1 MNITFAS
8 YVGNQTDGIKSC
20 LTACMDA
27 KDEDGI
33 NLYSI
38 DKLLLS
44 YTVATKQN
52 AEDLANE
59 FKAKGNFAIELFN
72 KDNNDEEFENAIKN
86 SEKVMFLSSGGQNF
100 SVAETICEHYKDIS
114 YVISSD
120 RKEVAIFNLDDNY
133 ALKTI
138 PFSKLKTPEEL
149 IVQIP
154 L

>member
-52 AEDLANE
+52 AEDLRMNSKK
-59 FKAKGNFAIELFN
+59 KAILPLSYS
-72 KDNNDEEFENAIKN
+72 IKTTMM
-86 SEKVMFLSSGGQNF
+86 KSS
-100 SVAETICEHYKDIS
+100 KM
-114 YVISSD
+114 
-120 RKEVAIFNLDDNY
+120 L
-133 ALKTI
+133 
-138 PFSKLKTPEEL
+138 
-149 IVQIP
+149 
-154 L
+154 